1 MGKRTKVIKRAQ
13 KYIKQ
18 GRVESAVTVYKK
30 LIEENPRDWGLIN
43 MVGDLYA
50 SMGKTEA
57 AIDYFERIADH
68 YAKDGFFLKAIAIY
82 KKITKLKPES
92 PDVYVRLA
100 KLYDMKEL
108 PMETK
113 MNYLEGAKLY
123 LRKAQAGKA
132 REIYELL
139 IKLEPENYKFRL
151 NLAELFLQQGEHS
164 RAVDEFRILASKMM
178 VAGNIAEAKEVLE
191 RIYRMEPEN
200 PEIVSSMADI
210 YCQEEN
216 VDKAVETL
224 ERMLQSHPDNTLLLN
239 KMGELFIKDSRFN
252 EAAEKLRTVLYLE
265 PENLLAKFNLGLISL
280 EKGELEEAYQL
291 MEPLIDYNLT
301 QKREKEAVTQLN
313 AFLNRDPSY
322 TEALEKLAK
331 VYTSLSNLAELTAV
345 LNKLVDIYL
354 QKGLHI
360 KGIKVLERLVDL
372 DPENVE
378 YDRKL
383 RHLQLQLSPEE
394 QKAIPPAEAP
404 VKEEKAE
411 IAPEELPKQ
420 EEMPQRVEG
429 VKSLGDALTE
439 VEIFVKFGLH
449 DRALERLEEILPL
462 YSQNVELHES
472 LKSVYLQKKQ
482 YEKAAHEYSILVE
495 LCNKRGRKEQ
505 AERFTDE
512 AVREIPNQYLD
523 PSVFPVSGV
532 EEAAVIEELEEDRER
547 LPFIEELGEIESLGE
562 LSPPTWIEEKA
573 PPPEPEVVEKEEY
586 EIELPGGELE
596 QEEIEKQP
604 SPSETMAE
612 DETATEAEKE
622 PLDLEEELIHQ
633 DEVSPIEEEYPEP
646 GQELLEQLPFSPEEL
661 TAKDETKTIDEDKR
675 ETLQEILQGIKENIS
690 KVVGDEDY
698 ETRYNLGIAYK
709 EMKLIDEAITEFN
722 ISLNS
727 PRRRLQSC
735 TMLGICFMEKG
746 DYAKAVEWFE
756 KGLELVDTDEQKEG
770 LIFYLGQGY
779 EQLGNNEEALEKY
792 QLLYKMNKHFPG
804 LVKKIKELEK
814 AAP

>member
-18 GRVESAVTVYKK
+18 GKVESAVAEYKK

-50 SMGKTEA
+50 RMGRKEA

-68 YAKDGFFLKAIAIY
+68 YANDGFFLKAIAIY
-82 KKITKLKPES
+82 KKITKLIPES
-92 PDVYVRLA
+92 PNVYVRLA
-100 KLYDMKEL
+100 QLYDMQGL

-151 NLAELFLQQGEHS
+151 HLAELFLQEGEHS
-164 RAVDEFRILASKMM
+164 RAVNEFRAFATKMI
-178 VAGNIAEAKEVLE
+178 AKGNIAEAKEVLE

-200 PEIVSSMADI
+200 PEIVSSMADV
-210 YCQEEN
+210 YCQEES

-239 KMGELFIKDSRFN
+239 KMGELFIKDGRFK

-291 MEPLIDYNLT
+291 MEPLIEYNIT

-313 AFLNRDPSY
+313 TLLNRDPSHIE
-322 TEALEKLAK
+322 TLEKLAE
-331 VYTSLSNLAELTAV
+331 VYTSLSNVVELTTV
-345 LNKLVDIYL
+345 LNKLADIYL
-354 QKGLHI
+354 HQGLHI

-404 VKEEKAE
+404 AKEEKAE
-411 IAPEELPKQ
+411 GAPEELPKP
-420 EEMPQRVEG
+420 EETPERVEG

-439 VEIFVKFGLH
+439 VEIFVKFGLY
-449 DRALERLEEILPL
+449 DRALERLEEILPS
-462 YSQNVELHES
+462 YSQNVEVHES

-482 YEKAAHEYSILVE
+482 YEKAAQEYSILVE
-495 LCNKRGRKEQ
+495 LCNNRGRKEQ
-505 AERFTDE
+505 AERFIDE
-512 AVREIPNQYLD
+512 AVRDMPNQYLD

-532 EEAAVIEELEEDRER
+532 EEAAVIEVLEEDRER
-547 LPFIEELGEIESLGE
+547 LPFIEELGEIESLGKQ
-562 LSPPTWIEEKA
+562 SPPTEIEEKIS
-573 PPPEPEVVEKEEY
+573 PPEQEVVEQELE
-586 EIELPGGELE
+586 EIELPSGELD
-596 QEEIEKQP
+596 QEEIDKEP
-604 SPSETMAE
+604 SPSEAMVE
-612 DETATEAEKE
+612 DETATVAEKE
-622 PLDLEEELIHQ
+622 PLDLEEELIPQ
-633 DEVSPIEEEYPEP
+633 DEVSPVEEYPEP
-646 GQELLEQLPFSPEEL
+646 GQELLEQLPLSPEEL
-661 TAKDETKTIDEDKR
+661 AGEDKTKTIDEDKR
-675 ETLQEILQGIKENIS
+675 ETLQQILHGIKETIS
-690 KVVGDEDY
+690 KQVGDEDY

-722 ISLNS
+722 TSLKS

-735 TMLGICFMEKG
+735 TMLGICCMEKE

-756 KGLELVDTDEQKEG
+756 KGLEWVDTDEQKEG

-779 EQLGNNEEALEKY
+779 EQLGNKEEALEKY

-804 LVKKIKELEK
+804 LGKKIKELEK
-814 AAP
+814 ATP